1 MQPQIVINLFL
12 SAVFTPLAGFLISFF
27 IGRKLSKVYYIN
39 VIFGGIGLALSLTAL
54 YLKLQFFP
62 HENWNH
68 SFEWLAINSAA
79 GSESFS
85 ISLSYWVNNLN
96 VIMLTVVNIVAFVVL
111 VYSTDYMHGD
121 PDIHRYFSLISF
133 FVFSM
138 SGLIASPSLMIL
150 YIFWELVG
158 FASYKLIGFWR
169 HKDSAAAAQMKAFLM
184 NRVGDM
190 MFFIGILIALI
201 HYKTF
206 DITKIFEYVN
216 QGNLPFGADWGL
228 TLLGIMIFGGAVSKS
243 AQFPLQN
250 WLPDAME
257 GPTPVSALIH
267 AATMVAAGV
276 YLMIIASP
284 LLNGTAAYVVALIGG
299 ISAVYGASVATVQ
312 TDIKKIF
319 AYSTISQLG
328 MMFAAL
334 GTGSVYFAFFHLVT
348 HAFFKAGLFLTSG
361 SVIHSTHEQDIRKL
375 KSLAA
380 FLPVTT
386 AVYVVFALAICG
398 APFTSGF
405 VSKEGVVASTILFGL
420 INGNYL
426 IAALMLLTSLFTAY
440 YSVKVW
446 LVVFRKDKA
455 DLPAESSH
463 HHEVSDENTAAH
475 SDDDHGEHHHHI
487 HEHGYAIKLPLIV
500 LAVLSVWVLYV
511 LNPIGHAD
519 SHYLF
524 PYLTAEKLG
533 SSAPADS
540 LYPYSLS
547 EGPESE
553 LKHQAE
559 LITPFAATGV
569 TLLGALLAIILFRM
583 KKLTP
588 DPEGKFTRILYNGY
602 YLDYFYTDIISP
614 LAVKFTQLI
623 ALFDK
628 YVVDGIVNF
637 MGTLT
642 VWISTA
648 AGIFDK
654 YVVDGAVNFTAWITD
669 KTGFAV
675 RKIQTGKVQDYL
687 LFVVFTLI
695 FLIVLASI

>member
-1 MQPQIVINLFL
+1 MQPEIVINLFL
-12 SAVFTPLAGFLISFF
+12 SAVLTPIAGFLVSFL
-27 IGRKLSKVYYIN
+27 IGRKFSRIYYIN
-39 VIFGGIGLALSLTAL
+39 VIFGGIGLLLSSATLF
-54 YLKLQFFP
+54 LKLQYFP

-68 SFEWLAINSAA
+68 SFDWMVLNSSVA
-79 GSESFS
+79 SESFT

-96 VIMLTVVNIVAFVVL
+96 IILLTVVNIVTFLVL
-111 VYSTDYMHGD
+111 IYSTEYMRGD
-121 PDIHRYFSLISF
+121 PEIHRFFSLISF
-133 FVFSM
+133 FAFSM
-138 SGLIASPSLMIL
+138 SGLISSPSLMIL

-158 FASYKLIGFWR
+158 FSSYKLIGFFR

-190 MFFIGILIALI
+190 MFFTGILIALV

-206 DITKIFEYVN
+206 DITKIFEFVN
-216 QGNLPFGADWGL
+216 QGVLPFGADWGL

-243 AQFPLQN
+243 AQFPLQS

-284 LLNGTAAYVVALIGG
+284 LLDSSASYIVALIGA
-299 ISAVYGASVATVQ
+299 ISAIYGASVATVQ
-312 TDIKKIF
+312 TDLKKIF

-334 GTGSVYFAFFHLVT
+334 GTGSVYFAFLHLVT

-361 SVIHSTHEQDIRKL
+361 SVIHSTHEQDIRKM
-375 KSLAA
+375 KNLAA
-380 FLPVTT
+380 YLPVTT
-386 AVYVVFALAICG
+386 AVYIIFSLAICG
-398 APFTSGF
+398 LPFTSGF
-405 VSKEGVVASTILFGL
+405 LSKEGLVASTILFGM

-426 IAALMLLTSLFTAY
+426 IAALILITSLFTAY

-446 LVVFRKDKA
+446 MIVFRKEKVSA
-455 DLPAESSH
+455 DSAVAV
-463 HHEVSDENTAAH
+463 HHEQFSGAEDE
-475 SDDDHGEHHHHI
+475 HGSEHDHHHHI
-487 HEHGYAIKLPLIV
+487 HEYGFTIKFPLIV
-500 LAVLSVWVLYV
+500 LAALSLWIVYTI
-511 LNPIGHAD
+511 NPFGHAD
-519 SHYLF
+519 SHYLY
-524 PYLTAEKLG
+524 PYLATQHHSE
-533 SSAPADS
+533 SAADS
-540 LYPYSLS
+540 LYKYSLS
-547 EGPESE
+547 EGAENE

-559 LITPFAATGV
+559 VITPIAATGV
-569 TLLGALLAIILFRM
+569 TILGAVLALFLFRL

-588 DPEGKFTRILYNGY
+588 DPEGRFTKILFNGFY
-602 YLDYFYTDIISP
+602 VDYFYTNILSP
-614 LAVKFTQLI
+614 LSVQFAKLV

-628 YVVDGIVNF
+628 YIIDGIVNF
-637 MGTLT
+637 AGTAT
-642 VWISTA
+642 VWLSGA

-654 YVVDGAVNFTAWITD
+654 YVVDGAVNLTAWITD
-669 KTGFAV
+669 KTGFAL

-695 FLIVLASI
+695 FLIVLASL